1 MADPYRRQA
10 ARNFR
15 HVTDWVF
22 DLDNTLYPGVHVFP
36 EIDRRMTG
44 FVADYLQIDKSAA
57 LALQKRYYAEHG
69 TTLLGMMERH
79 AMPPADFLAHV
90 HEVDLSPVPRC
101 AQLRDGLAALPGR
114 KFIYTNGSRRHA
126 ERVTRHL
133 GLDHLFDGMSG
144 IECTGYV
151 PKPDPHAYD
160 RFCDRHAVSPTES
173 VFFEDLSR
181 NLVPAHAL
189 GFPTVLVRTGGDWS
203 HEPPAARP
211 GALGADR
218 TGGAPGQPGDDPDA
232 HVHYVTEDLAG
243 FLMAAHAK
251 TEDETP

>member
-1 MADPYRRQA
+1 MAELSHIRS
-10 ARNFR
+10 
-15 HVTDWVF
+15 WVF
-22 DLDNTLYPGVHVFP
+22 DLDNTLYSAANHVFA
-36 EIDRRMTG
+36 EMDARMAD
-44 FVADYLQIDKSAA
+44 FVARFLGVPLDEATRV
-57 LALQKRYYAEHG
+57 QKEYYARHG
-69 TTLLGMMERH
+69 TTLKGLMSEHGM
-79 AMPPADFLAHV
+79 APDAFLYHV
-90 HEVDLSPVPRC
+90 HEVDLSPVEPC
-101 AQLRDGLAALPGR
+101 ARLRTAIAALPGR
-114 KFIYTNGSRRHA
+114 KYVHTNGSRRHA

-189 GFPTVLVRTGGDWS
+189 GFTTVLVRTGGDWS

>member
-101 AQLRDGLAALPGR
+101 AQLRNGLAALPGR

-126 ERVTRHL
+126 ERMSAHL
-133 GLDHLFDGMSG
+133 GIDHLFDGMSG
-144 IECTGYV
+144 IEDGHYR
-151 PKPDPHAYD
+151 PKPHPGSYET
-160 RFCDRHAVSPTES
+160 FCNSHGLEPARAA
-173 VFFEDLSR
+173 FFEDVSR
-181 NLVPAHAL
+181 NLRPAHAM
-189 GFPTVLVRTGGDWS
+189 GFTTILVQQPGDWS
-203 HEPPAARP
+203 HEPDAARP
-211 GALGADR
+211 AK
-218 TGGAPGQPGDDPDA
+218 PGDDPEA
-232 HVHYVTEDLAG
+232 HVDYVTADLSA
-243 FLMAAHAK
+243 FLADIAPLK
-251 TEDETP
+251 QTPETMP